1 MSSENSYDIYIIFDL
16 YQLIIINGIIIISI
30 IIYVNLYKIYVRDN
44 IYIKKQ
50 IVPIRKIYKK
60 FKGFSNLNFKNEYRN
75 VLITNLLDIC
85 IPNGEKKEFYM
96 NSIGLR
102 GNNYG
107 KLIIHNVLYKNK
119 YINNDLC
126 IRLTEYSEIIMK
138 LSNAGGNSLISE
150 ILSLEIIRYLIEEC
164 FPKKNKNKMEEI
176 ITEKEIQ
183 YFFPDNSP
191 KTDYIIKFGNKSI
204 AVSTTRAMSFGD
216 MEFTEDKALH
226 LIYGKIRRINE
237 SNDNVLPPYNW
248 NKQIL
253 HIITQK
259 KEYAKILQKVFNNL
273 DKEYT
278 KKILIICSIFE
289 SPLPYLR
296 DERINGGMYE
306 ERYILQVPKN
316 YL

>member
-1 MSSENSYDIYIIFDL
+1 
-16 YQLIIINGIIIISI
+16 
-30 IIYVNLYKIYVRDN
+30 
-44 IYIKKQ
+44 
-50 IVPIRKIYKK
+50 
-60 FKGFSNLNFKNEYRN
+60 
-75 VLITNLLDIC
+75 
-85 IPNGEKKEFYM
+85 M

-102 GNNYG
+102 GNDYG
-107 KLIIHNVLYKNK
+107 KFIIHNVSYKNK

-150 ILSLEIIRYLIEEC
+150 ILSLEIIRYLIERC

-204 AVSTTRAMSFGD
+204 AVSTTRAMSFGNI
-216 MEFTEDKALH
+216 EFTEDKALH

-237 SNDNVLPPYNW
+237 SNVNVLPPHNW

-259 KEYAKILQKVFNNL
+259 KEYAEILQKVFNNL

-278 KKILIICSIFE
+278 KKILIVCSIFE

-296 DERINGGMYE
+296 DEKINGGMLE
-306 ERYILQVPKN
+306 NQYILQVPKN